1 METPAFEQ
9 EMWSLDELFSA
20 LDSPRVEEAIEAL
33 EAEVAQFEGY
43 RPSLSEDISP
53 DTFRQLLTDYDALIR
68 SLSRLAGY
76 ASLKFSED
84 TQDQRTQAF
93 LAANRQRSAEIENRT
108 LFFKLWW
115 KGLASKAAERL
126 LEEAGDFRY
135 WLEAMRLQSPYTLSE
150 PEEKIV
156 NLKDVNGVSAL
167 VTIYTAITNR
177 FVFELEVD
185 GETKEL
191 SRDGV
196 MMYARSPKAEVRKA
210 AYQSL
215 FKVYGDETPILGQFY
230 QYVAR
235 DWYSEN
241 VDLRGFSSPV
251 SVRNLANDIPD
262 DVTEMLLDVC
272 RANAGVFQ
280 DYFRLKGD
288 WLGMKQLRRYDI
300 YAPVAQE
307 ESSYSFGEAG
317 ELTLESFAAFHPQLA
332 DLATRVFEEHH
343 LDSQVR
349 KGKRSG
355 AFCATIEPSLTP
367 WVLTNY
373 QGKAEDVLTLAHE
386 LGHAVH
392 SLLAADHQA
401 VTQDASLPLA
411 ETASTFGEMLVLDQL
426 LSRDPDPGLKRDLLI
441 RQMDGNYATIMR
453 QAYFA
458 VFERDAHDAIK
469 QDASVDDLS
478 GIYWANLQE
487 QFGDSLILNEEFKA
501 EWVAIPHFYFSPFYV
516 YAYAFGQLLV
526 LSLYQQFRE
535 EGDSFKPRYLDILKA
550 GGSASPETILA
561 RAGIDLHSRGFWQG
575 GFDVL
580 RNSVEELKSI
590 STST

>member
-1 METPAFEQ
+1 MGTMTYEQ
-9 EMWSLDELFSA
+9 EKWNLDELFPA
-20 LDSPRVEEAIEAL
+20 LDSPRIVEAAEAL
-33 EAEVAQFEGY
+33 DREVARFEDH

-53 DTFRQLLTDYDALIR
+53 DTFHQILTDYDNLMR

-76 ASLKFSED
+76 ASLKFAED
-84 TQDQRTQAF
+84 TQDQRVQAF
-93 LAANRQRSAEIENRT
+93 LAANRQRTAVVENRT
-108 LFFKLWW
+108 LFFQLWW
-115 KGLASKAAERL
+115 KGLSSGAAERL
-126 LEEAGDFRY
+126 LEGAGDFRY

-185 GETKEL
+185 GETQKL
-191 SRDGV
+191 SRDSL
-196 MMYARSPKAEVRKA
+196 MMHVRSPQAEVRKA

-215 FKVYGDETPILGQFY
+215 YKVFGEQTPILGQFY
-230 QYVAR
+230 QNVVR

-241 VDLRGFSSPV
+241 VELRGFAKPI

-280 DYFRLKGD
+280 DYFRLKGG
-288 WLGMKQLRRYDI
+288 WLGMDKLRRYDV

-307 ESSYSFGEAG
+307 ETSYSFGEAG
-317 ELTLESFAAFHPQLA
+317 DLTMESFAAFHPQLA
-332 DLATRVFEEHH
+332 DLAGKVLTEHH
-343 LDSQVR
+343 LDSEVR
-349 KGKRSG
+349 MGKQSG
-355 AFCATIEPSLTP
+355 AFCATIEPDLTP
-367 WVLTNY
+367 WVLTNF

-401 VTQDASLPLA
+401 VTQHASLPLA

-426 LSRDPDPGLKRDLLI
+426 LSRDPDPALKRDLLI

-453 QAYFA
+453 QAFFA
-458 VFERDAHDAIK
+458 LFERDAHDAVN
-469 QDASVDDLS
+469 QGASVDDLS
-478 GIYWANLQE
+478 EIYWANLKD
-487 QFGDSLILNEEFKA
+487 QFGDSLNLSEDFKV
-501 EWVAIPHFYFSPFYV
+501 EWAAIPHFYFSPFYV

-535 EGDSFKPRYLDILKA
+535 EGD
-550 GGSASPETILA
+550 
-561 RAGIDLHSRGFWQG
+561 
-575 GFDVL
+575 
-580 RNSVEELKSI
+580 
-590 STST
+590 

>member
-20 LDSPRVEEAIEAL
+20 LDSPRVGEAIEGL

-43 RPSLSEDISP
+43 RPRLSEDISP
-53 DTFRQLLTDYDALIR
+53 DAFRQLLADYDALIC

-93 LAANRQRSAEIENRT
+93 LAANRQRSAEVENRT

-115 KGLASKAAERL
+115 KGLSSKAAERL

-135 WLEAMRLQSPYTLSE
+135 WLEAMRLQSPYTMSE

-215 FKVYGDETPILGQFY
+215 FKVYGHETPILGQFY

-241 VDLRGFSSPV
+241 VELRGFSSPI

-317 ELTLESFAAFHPQLA
+317 QLTLESFAAFHPQLA
-332 DLATRVFEEHH
+332 DLATRVFQEHH

-469 QDASVDDLS
+469 QGASVDDLS

-501 EWVAIPHFYFSPFYV
+501 EWAAIPHFYFSPFYV

-561 RAGIDLHSRGFWQG
+561 RAGIDMHSRDFWQG

-580 RNSVEELKSI
+580 RKSVEELKSI
-590 STST
+590 

>member
-1 METPAFEQ
+1 MQSTEYAQ
-9 EMWSLDELFSA
+9 EMWSLDELFSS
-20 LDSPRVEEAIEAL
+20 LDSPQVKVAIEKL
-33 EAEVAQFEGY
+33 DGEVAHFENY
-43 RPSLSEDISP
+43 RASLSEDIAP
-53 DTFRQLLTDYDALIR
+53 ETFRQLLADYDALIR
-68 SLSRLAGY
+68 GLSRLAGY

-84 TQDQRTQAF
+84 TQDQRAQAF

-115 KGLASKAAERL
+115 KGLPSDSVERL

-156 NLKDVNGVSAL
+156 NLKDVNGASAL

-177 FVFELEVD
+177 YVFELEVD
-185 GETKEL
+185 GEKKEL
-191 SRDGV
+191 SRDGL
-196 MMYARSPKAEVRKA
+196 MMYVRSPRADIREA
-210 AYQSL
+210 AYQAL
-215 FKVYGDETPILGQFY
+215 YRVYGAETPILGQFY

-241 VDLRGFSSPV
+241 VELRGFSSPI

-262 DVTEMLLDVC
+262 EVTEMLLDVC

-288 WLGMKQLRRYDI
+288 WLGMEKLRRYDV

-307 ESSYSFGEAG
+307 ESSYSFAEAG
-317 ELTLESFAAFHPQLA
+317 DLTLESFAAFHPQLA
-332 DLATRVFEEHH
+332 DLANRVFAEHH

-441 RQMDGNYATIMR
+441 RQMDGNYATILR

-458 VFERDAHDAIK
+458 VFERDAHDAVN
-469 QDASVDDLS
+469 QGASVDDLS
-478 GIYWANLQE
+478 DLYWSNLQE
-487 QFGDSLILNEEFKA
+487 QFGDSLSLSEDFKA
-501 EWVAIPHFYFSPFYV
+501 EWAAIPHFYFSPFYV

-535 EGDSFKPRYLDILKA
+535 EGDSFKPRYMNILKA
-550 GGSASPETILA
+550 GGSASPEIILT
-561 RAGIDLHSRGFWQG
+561 RAGIDMHSRDFWQG

-580 RNSVEELKSI
+580 RRSVEELKS
-590 STST
+590 T

>member
-1 METPAFEQ
+1 
-9 EMWSLDELFSA
+9 
-20 LDSPRVEEAIEAL
+20 
-33 EAEVAQFEGY
+33 
-43 RPSLSEDISP
+43 
-53 DTFRQLLTDYDALIR
+53 
-68 SLSRLAGY
+68 
-76 ASLKFSED
+76 
-84 TQDQRTQAF
+84 
-93 LAANRQRSAEIENRT
+93 
-108 LFFKLWW
+108 
-115 KGLASKAAERL
+115 
-126 LEEAGDFRY
+126 
-135 WLEAMRLQSPYTLSE
+135 
-150 PEEKIV
+150 
-156 NLKDVNGVSAL
+156 
-167 VTIYTAITNR
+167 
-177 FVFELEVD
+177 LEVD

-241 VDLRGFSSPV
+241 VELRGFSSPV

-317 ELTLESFAAFHPQLA
+317 KLTLESFAAFHPQLA

-469 QDASVDDLS
+469 QGASVDDLS

-561 RAGIDLHSRGFWQG
+561 RAGIDLHSRDFWQG

-580 RNSVEELKSI
+580 CNSVEELKSI